1 MVPSTRA
8 LRVGTHEHTSHEMP
22 ALSLSTIDVVKAL
35 SQVQYGDICCTLEGG
50 KTKPQQ
56 PTLIQNYSPLRPFP
70 KQELEEDGGR
80 EDEGEGVSSCY
91 LRGK

>member
-1 MVPSTRA
+1 
-8 LRVGTHEHTSHEMP
+8 MP

-35 SQVQYGDICCTLEGG
+35 SQVQYGDIWSTLEGG

-70 KQELEEDGGR
+70 KQELEEGGGR
-80 EDEGEGVSSCY
+80 EDGCLAEVEGVSSCY